1 MKMNENPTDRN
12 FDPETA
18 PDLSGDYWQEKF
30 DKATVNQAGASN
42 AGFLESIQAD
52 LVDHNTSIAS
62 TLLKLRLLAA
72 KLGSDEL
79 AEWIKYEAEGYPHDA
94 DIPTYRVVSISFSG
108 TFFGPFGS
116 AYKNV
121 PIPPVLIKEFAG
133 EDWIISKRS
142 ESAAAVENMAN
153 QKNGMNLDF
162 SNLMLLLRGKVY
174 PGYEPAQVVGFIS
187 QTAFIE
193 MANAIRNRLLEITI
207 EIAKK
212 IPGAEGVELTSIIR
226 APEETT
232 QIFHQTIHGNMTNI
246 QSTGADA
253 NIQVTIN
260 EHDLES
266 LKTGLLR
273 SGLSEEES
281 EEVATLI
288 SEQEPSDQVNTGL
301 NDGIRKW
308 LADRIASAS
317 DAAFKGGISALTKVV
332 QEAAMQYW
340 GLR

>member
-1 MKMNENPTDRN
+1 M
-12 FDPETA
+12 
-18 PDLSGDYWQEKF
+18 
-30 DKATVNQAGASN
+30 
-42 AGFLESIQAD
+42 GFLESIQTD

-79 AEWIKYEAEGYPHDA
+79 TEWIKYEAEGYPQDA

-108 TFFGPFGS
+108 TFHGPLGS
-116 AYKNV
+116 GVKDA
-121 PIPPVLIKEFAG
+121 PIPPVLIEEFVG
-133 EDWIISKRS
+133 EDWINSKIR
-142 ESAAAVENMAN
+142 ESAAAVENMAR
-153 QKNGMNLDF
+153 QKNGIHLDF
-162 SNLMLLLRGKVY
+162 SNLIIPLRGKVY
-174 PGYEPAQVVGFIS
+174 PGYEPAQIVGFIS
-187 QTAFIE
+187 QTSFIE
-193 MANAIRNRLLEITI
+193 MSNAIRNRLLEITI

-212 IPGAEGVELTSIIR
+212 IPGAEGVELTSITR

-232 QIFHQTIHGNMTNI
+232 QILHQTIHGNMTNI

-260 EHDLES
+260 KYDLES

-273 SGLSEEES
+273 SGFSEEES
-281 EEVATLI
+281 EEVAKLI
-288 SEQEPSDQVNTGL
+288 SEEEPSDQVNTGF

-308 LADRIASAS
+308 LADRIASGL
-317 DAAFKGGISALTKVV
+317 DAGFKGGISVLTKVV

-340 GLR
+340 GLQ

>member
-1 MKMNENPTDRN
+1 M
-12 FDPETA
+12 
-18 PDLSGDYWQEKF
+18 
-30 DKATVNQAGASN
+30 
-42 AGFLESIQAD
+42 GFLESIQTD

-79 AEWIKYEAEGYPHDA
+79 TEWIKYEAEGYPHDA

-108 TFFGPFGS
+108 TFHGPLGS
-116 AYKNV
+116 GVKDA
-121 PIPPVLIKEFAG
+121 PIPPVLIEEFVG
-133 EDWIISKRS
+133 GDWIISKIR
-142 ESAAAVENMAN
+142 ESAAAVENMAH
-153 QKNGMNLDF
+153 QKNGIHLDF
-162 SNLMLLLRGKVY
+162 SNLIIPLRGKVY
-174 PGYEPAQVVGFIS
+174 PGYEPAQIVGFIS
-187 QTAFIE
+187 QTSFIE

-246 QSTGADA
+246 QNTGAEA

-260 EHDLES
+260 KHDLES

-273 SGLSEEES
+273 YGLSEEES
-281 EEVATLI
+281 EKVAKLI
-288 SEQEPSDQVNTGL
+288 SEQEPKDQINTGF
-301 NDGIRKW
+301 NDGVRKW
-308 LADRIASAS
+308 LADRIARGL
-317 DAAFKGGISALTKVV
+317 DAGFKSGISVLTKVV

-340 GLR
+340 GLK

>member
-1 MKMNENPTDRN
+1 M
-12 FDPETA
+12 
-18 PDLSGDYWQEKF
+18 
-30 DKATVNQAGASN
+30 
-42 AGFLESIQAD
+42 GFLENIQAD
-52 LVDHNTSIAS
+52 LVDHNKSIAG

-79 AEWIKYEAEGYPHDA
+79 TEWIKYEAEGYPQDA

-108 TFFGPFGS
+108 TFHGPLGS
-116 AYKNV
+116 GVKDA
-121 PIPPVLIKEFAG
+121 PIPPLLIEEFAG
-133 EDWIISKRS
+133 EDWITSRFR

-153 QKNGMNLDF
+153 QKNGINLDF
-162 SNLMLLLRGKVY
+162 SNLIIPLRGKVY
-174 PGYEPAQVVGFIS
+174 PGYEPAQIVGFIS
-187 QTAFIE
+187 QTPLIE
-193 MANAIRNRLLEITI
+193 MSNAIRNRLLEITI

-212 IPGAEGVELTSIIR
+212 IPGAEGVELASISR
-226 APEETT
+226 APEVTS
-232 QIFHQTIHGNMTNI
+232 QIFNQTVHGNITHI

-260 EHDLES
+260 KHDLES

-281 EEVATLI
+281 EEVAKLI
-288 SEQEPSDQVNTGL
+288 SEQEPSDQINTGF

-308 LADRIASAS
+308 LAARIASGF
-317 DAAFKGGISALTKVV
+317 DAAFKGGVSALTKVV

-340 GLR
+340 GLK